1 MFERVKIESNILY
14 RGEVPF
20 LLNKSE
26 KNIVYLCSSKKNMND
41 YYWVLKD
48 FYKGKIIKSHDG
60 TDEDYINFN
69 YSIMESLNKN
79 EKFIVLVTLE
89 FFLKEFKYSGNR
101 VVLEKGKQIDLKNLI
116 IKFQE
121 NGYKKNYLIEKR
133 MDFSLRGNILDFFPI
148 NGEFPIRVE
157 LYDNVVER
165 LVYFDI
171 ETQRTVEKKD
181 KIDMYMDNNKKEISN
196 FMEIF
201 KDVKKDKF
209 PICYLENKEILEYK
223 LEKLIFDNYKNQDT
237 VKNQFRIGIQSFIE
251 INNKRF
257 LEEEISKYKNY
268 ENLKELSQKKEIII
282 FSDEEKRYTEIFKN
296 YSNIQVNKY
305 PLYEGFENN
314 SILYL
319 SDRELKGVRV
329 RREKKQKI
337 EIKHHDISQ
346 IKEGDYIIHENFGV
360 GIYIG
365 LKLIN
370 NNEYLIIKYADE
382 DRLYVPMGNL
392 DRIERFQVEPG
403 NEPEVYRLGRK
414 GFRKKRE
421 KLKDEMLKFAK
432 EIVEIQAKRLLNR
445 GFSFERDSL
454 WQEEFEDGFPYTL
467 TKDQSKA
474 VDDVKRDMEN
484 NKVMDRIICGDVG
497 CGKTEVAIRAAFK
510 AVQDGKQV
518 VLMVPTTILAQQH
531 YERFKERLKNFPFVV
546 DLLSRLKNDREQK
559 ECIKNIEKGGIDIII
574 GTHKILS
581 KDIKFKD
588 LGLVIIDEEQKF
600 GVKAKEKLKYLKNN
614 VDMLTLTATPIPR
627 TLNLALLGI
636 RDISIIESLPENR
649 VPIQDF
655 FIENNKE
662 EIRIAIMKEFAREG
676 QTFYIY
682 NSVKSM
688 ERKLKELRDIVP
700 SFIKIS
706 SIHGQMLPHDIRN
719 TLHEFENGEIDVLLA
734 TTIIENGIDVE
745 NANTMLIEGIDKLG
759 LSQMYQLRGR
769 IGRGSERGY
778 CYILVDK
785 EKDLKAKSK
794 MREES
799 MRQLS
804 DLGKGTGFHLSLEDM
819 RIRGAGEV
827 LGDKQHG
834 ALEVLGYGLYLKLIQ
849 EEVSKLKGEYVEK
862 IEGFE
867 LELLVPRYIPDSY
880 IEKEEKIVIYKR
892 TSEISKIQDILDLKE
907 ELIDRFGEL
916 PLETISY
923 LRGEKIK
930 ILAMSKRI
938 VSIIEKETCSYFKFY
953 KDEVNFEKI
962 VELIKT
968 EKAKYL
974 SNENTLCFNGTIE
987 EFLTYYL

>member
-1 MFERVKIESNILY
+1 MFEKVKIESNILY
-14 RGEVPF
+14 RGEIPF
-20 LLNKSE
+20 LLKKSK

-48 FYKGKIIKSHDG
+48 FYKGKIIKSYDG
-60 TDEDYINFN
+60 TDEDYISFN
-69 YSIMESLNKN
+69 YSIIDAINKN

-89 FFLKEFKYSGNR
+89 FFLKEFKYFGNR
-101 VVLEKGKQIDLKNLI
+101 VLLEKDKKIDLKNLI
-116 IKFQE
+116 IKFEE
-121 NGYKKNYLIEKR
+121 NGYKRNYLIEKR

-148 NGEFPIRVE
+148 NGEYPIRVE
-157 LYDNVVER
+157 LYDEVVER
-165 LVYFDI
+165 LGYFDI
-171 ETQRTVEKKD
+171 ETQKTVEKKE
-181 KIDMYMDNNKKEISN
+181 KIDMYIDSNKKEISN

-201 KDVKKDKF
+201 KDIKKASF
-209 PICYLENKEILEYK
+209 PVCYMENKEILQYK
-223 LEKLIFDNYKNQDT
+223 LEKVIFDASKNQDMI
-237 VKNQFRIGIQSFIE
+237 KNKFLEGTQNFLE
-251 INNKRF
+251 INHKRF
-257 LEEEISKYKNY
+257 LEEEIVKYKNY
-268 ENLKELSQKKEIII
+268 ESLKEISKEKEIII
-282 FSDEEKRYTEIFKN
+282 YSDEEKRYTEIFKDYLN
-296 YSNIQVNKY
+296 VKINKY

-314 SILYL
+314 SILHL

-337 EIKHHDISQ
+337 EIKHHDMSQ

-370 NNEYLIIKYADE
+370 DDEYLIIKYADE

-392 DRIERFQVEPG
+392 DKIERFQVEPG
-403 NEPEVYRLGRK
+403 NEPEIYRIGRK
-414 GFRKKRE
+414 GFKKKRE
-421 KLKDEMLKFAK
+421 KLKEDMLKFAK
-432 EIVEIQAKRLLNR
+432 EIVEIQSKRLLNK
-445 GFSFERDSL
+445 GISFSRDTL

-474 VDDVKRDMEN
+474 IDDVKRDMEK

-531 YERFKERLKNFPFVV
+531 YERFKERFKNFPFVV
-546 DLLSRLKNDREQK
+546 EILSRLKNDKEQQ
-559 ECIKNIEKGGIDIII
+559 ECIKHIEKGGVDIII
-574 GTHKILS
+574 GTHKIIS
-581 KDIKFKD
+581 KDIIFND

-600 GVKAKEKLKYLKNN
+600 GVKAKERLKHLENN

-649 VPIQDF
+649 IPIQDF
-655 FIENNKE
+655 FIENSKE
-662 EIRIAIMKEFAREG
+662 EIRVAIMKEFSREG

-682 NSVKSM
+682 NSVKNM
-688 ERKLKELRDIVP
+688 ERKLKELREIVP

-706 SIHGQMLPHDIRN
+706 SIHGQMVPSDIRD
-719 TLHEFENGEIDVLLA
+719 TLHEFESGEIDVLLS

-745 NANTMLIEGIDKLG
+745 NANTIIIEGIEKLG

-778 CYILVDK
+778 CYILVDN
-785 EKDLKAKSK
+785 EKSLKAKSK

-849 EEVSKLKGEYVEK
+849 EEVRKLKGEYIEK

-867 LELLVPRYIPDSY
+867 LKLLASGYIPDSY
-880 IEKEEKIVIYKR
+880 ISKEEKIVIYKR
-892 TSEISKIQDILDLKE
+892 VSEMSNSQEILDLKE
-907 ELIDRFGEL
+907 ELKDRFGKL
-916 PLETISY
+916 PIETISY
-923 LRGEKIK
+923 LRGQRIK
-930 ILAMSKRI
+930 LLAMSKK
-938 VSIIEKETCSYFKFY
+938 IISVVEKENSSDFKFY
-953 KDEVNFEKI
+953 KDEINLEKI
-962 VELIKT
+962 MKLLESG
-968 EKAKYL
+968 KAKYL
-974 SNENTLCFNGTIE
+974 KKEGILNFNGTIE
-987 EFLTYYL
+987 EFLTYYS

>member
-268 ENLKELSQKKEIII
+268 ENLKELSKEKEIII

-745 NANTMLIEGIDKLG
+745 NANTMIIEGIDKLG

-916 PLETISY
+916 PLELS
-923 LRGEKIK
+923 
-930 ILAMSKRI
+930 
-938 VSIIEKETCSYFKFY
+938 
-953 KDEVNFEKI
+953 
-962 VELIKT
+962 LIH
-968 EKAKYL
+968 
-974 SNENTLCFNGTIE
+974 I
-987 EFLTYYL
+987 